1 MESKEFEDKELA
13 VNNVN
18 LIIEKG
24 IQRFQKYQNT
34 SKGAFMLND
43 SSEKEW
49 TKLLR
54 INFKFKEDNLK
65 KPIIEGINSVET
77 QGTVQIYN
85 SNLLRFHPI
94 L

>member
-1 MESKEFEDKELA
+1 
-13 VNNVN
+13 
-18 LIIEKG
+18 
-24 IQRFQKYQNT
+24 
-34 SKGAFMLND
+34 MLND